1 MPSYPM
7 PYPQK
12 SGQYDDSG
20 MYRNPAG
27 TIPFPQP
34 ADMPVGYWSG
44 SQQLIELVPEAQFR
58 LAAPPDP
65 GWPFPY
71 GRPLTYPLISHG
83 ATWSSPVFD
92 LQPELRGVSNNQ
104 SNRSTLF
111 TPVGQTERTPFTA
124 VPIWG
129 SAGKLLRVQMDNVN
143 ATYQFQILVW
153 EEGHVIDPAQVAPI
167 TSTPGQDITSV
178 FTSGAPAIAGSYKGC
193 LTFAPTGG
201 PSANRY
207 WRLNLIFLQTSQY
220 GPSPGDVGALTV
232 QASYY

>member
-1 MPSYPM
+1 
-7 PYPQK
+7 
-12 SGQYDDSG
+12 
-20 MYRNPAG
+20 
-27 TIPFPQP
+27 
-34 ADMPVGYWSG
+34 
-44 SQQLIELVPEAQFR
+44 
-58 LAAPPDP
+58 
-65 GWPFPY
+65 
-71 GRPLTYPLISHG
+71 
-83 ATWSSPVFD
+83 VFD

-207 WRLNLIFLQTSQY
+207 WRLNLIFLQTSKN
-220 GPSPGDVGALTV
+220 GPVTSDIGAFTV